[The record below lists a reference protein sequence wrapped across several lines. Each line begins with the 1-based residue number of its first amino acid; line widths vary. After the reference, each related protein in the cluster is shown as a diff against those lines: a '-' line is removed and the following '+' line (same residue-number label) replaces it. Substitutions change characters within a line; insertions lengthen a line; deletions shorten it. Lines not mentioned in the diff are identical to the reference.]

1 MISRLINLPS
11 VNASIHSQ
19 TARMSTSK
27 LSGSAALNSKLLSK
41 HEINCDM
48 GEGFGRYQIA
58 PDDEIMPFIDR
69 ANIACGFHAGD
80 YNIML
85 KTVQTAKK
93 YGVKCGSHP
102 GLPDMIG
109 FGRRPWSIPPEEI
122 YKLILYQTGAL
133 KAFLDAEG
141 VELSHVKP
149 HGELYFYIE
158 RDETVMRAALK
169 AIKTFGVPVV
179 GAKNAHYE
187 KIAKEEG
194 VDFIQ
199 ELYVDCD
206 YDAKGALVPPA
217 KSRPK
222 NPDVIH
228 DAIYVAGST
237 DTITDQNDNKMDLHF
252 EKNPISVCLHSD
264 MPNSLNNVKK
274 AREAID
280 KLNNL

>member
-1 MISRLINLPS
+1 M
-11 VNASIHSQ
+11 A
-19 TARMSTSK
+19 TK
-27 LSGSAALNSKLLSK
+27 LSGSAQLNGKLLTK

-58 PDDEIMPFIDR
+58 DDDEIIKYIDR

-85 KTVQTAKK
+85 KTVQNAKK

-102 GLPDMIG
+102 GLPDKIG
-109 FGRRPWSIPPEEI
+109 FGRRKWDIPPDEI

-133 KAFLDAEG
+133 KAFLDAEN
-141 VELSHVKP
+141 VPLSHIKP

-158 RDETVMRAALK
+158 RDEEIMRAALK
-169 AIKTFGVPVV
+169 AIKVFGVPVL
-179 GAKNAHYE
+179 GAKNAHYV

-194 VDFIQ
+194 VEFIQ

-206 YDAKGALVPPA
+206 YDSKGGLVPPA
-217 KSRPK
+217 KSRLKTPEI
-222 NPDVIH
+222 IH
-228 DAIYVAGST
+228 DSIYEAGLK
-237 DTITDQNDNKMDLHF
+237 DQITDQNDDLIDLHF
-252 EKNPISVCLHSD
+252 DGNPISVCLHSD
-264 MPNSLNNVKK
+264 MTTALENIKK

-280 KLNNL
+280 KLNK

>member
-1 MISRLINLPS
+1 
-11 VNASIHSQ
+11 
-19 TARMSTSK
+19 MSTTK
-27 LSGSAALNSKLLSK
+27 LSGSAALNSKYLTK

-58 PDDEIMPFIDR
+58 PDDEIMKYIDR

-85 KTVQTAKK
+85 KTVQNAKK

-102 GLPDMIG
+102 GLPDKIG
-109 FGRRPWSIPPEEI
+109 FGRRPWAIPPDEI

-158 RDETVMRAALK
+158 RDEEVMRAALK
-169 AIKTFGVPVV
+169 AVKVFGVPIV

-187 KIAKEEG
+187 KVAAEEG
-194 VDFIQ
+194 VPFIQ

-206 YDAKGALVPPA
+206 YDPKGALVPPA

-222 NPDVIH
+222 NPDIIY

-237 DTITDQNDNKMDLHF
+237 DTITDQNDDKVDLHF
-252 EKNPISVCLHSD
+252 ENHPISVCLHSD
-264 MPNSLNNVKK
+264 MPTALGNVKK
-274 AREAID
+274 GREAID
-280 KLNNL
+280 KLNTERK